1 MQLLTHEVT
10 ESYDKLNDT
19 IRTHN
24 NRLNDM
30 EKKVSFV
37 VDLNKT
43 FTRITTNFND
53 SIAKVA
59 TENTNNREKL
69 QKMILEM
76 ETKND

>member
-43 FTRITTNFND
+43 FTKITTNFND

>member
-43 FTRITTNFND
+43 FTKITTNFND

-69 QKMILEM
+69 QKIILEM